1 MPYVKAI
8 HTPERIVEEVFAAEE
23 REVGPNDPDELYLIS
38 DHEVARLMR
47 RAIEADRAQ
56 RQPYWGRA

>member
-1 MPYVKAI
+1 MK
-8 HTPERIVEEVFAAEE
+8 TPERIVEEVFAAEE